1 MISELF
7 DMFNRTHDGNLDQD
21 RVDFKIL
28 IKIMLTAFGSDMYA
42 YMLMLKHSDRK
53 IELKMILDHIEKIF
67 TIRDFYERGQFTEKQ
82 IVEDL
87 TPILDKLVV
96 QVEMLRTFEGRQWE
110 ADLFQSLTN
119 DINNFLFYMK
129 NMESF
134 KIPQRVN

>member
-7 DMFNRTHDGNLDQD
+7 DMFNRTHDDNLDQD

-28 IKIMLTAFGSDMYA
+28 IKIILTAFGSDMYA
-42 YMLMLKHSDRK
+42 YMLMLEHFDRK
-53 IELKMILDHIEKIF
+53 IELKMIKDHREKIF
-67 TIRDFYERGQFTEKQ
+67 AIRDFYERGQFTEKQ

-110 ADLFQSLTN
+110 AGLFQSLTN